1 MSLLVVAARD
11 QKWGVHGVYS
21 LFLVERE
28 GGGDREGD
36 LIQFQLTALKSF

>member
-1 MSLLVVAARD
+1 VSLLVVAAPN

-28 GGGDREGD
+28 GEEIERET
-36 LIQFQLTALKSF
+36 LFNFN